1 MDGHTNVLTMR
12 FDGTMQDR
20 QEFLKRIQRVV
31 INLVGS
37 VSALDIL
44 IKEIAKNIFDHAHG
58 LGSLVIEILDDSY
71 EFEIRDDGEKQYDFE
86 YCKKN
91 STAVGNGI
99 NCGFGLGVITTIPR
113 DGEIDLRIDTS
124 RGFRYSGTF
133 TPIKRR
139 SAI

>member
-12 FDGTMQDR
+12 FDGTVQDR
-20 QEFLKRIQRVV
+20 QKFLKRIRLV
-31 INLVGS
+31 IIDLVGS

-44 IKEIAKNIFDHAHG
+44 INEIAKNIFDHAHG

-71 EFEIRDDGEKQYDFE
+71 EFEIMDDGVMPYDFE
-86 YCKKN
+86 HCKKN
-91 STAVGNGI
+91 STAVGNGT
-99 NCGFGLGVITTIPR
+99 NCGFGLGIITTIPR

-133 TPIKRR
+133 TPIKKR